1 MEHIGIIYG
10 NVGTAEFECQIN
22 ANVEKTDYIQVNH
35 QTIGAVLGQV
45 DSIERRT
52 DLSLEKA
59 KRIANGEPMEID
71 EKVTARISVIGYRD
85 ERSLLQAPRTP
96 FKAGE
101 FIFRA
106 EDELIRKV
114 IGLKE
119 DKEGGAYVGLLSGHD
134 IKVYVDI
141 NSLVQKH
148 LSVLAKTGG
157 GKSYV
162 TGVIIE
168 ELMKHN
174 VTTLIIDPHGEY
186 GSMKEP
192 GKEAITSR
200 NFDINPRGYAS
211 KIQEFAS
218 DTRLNKDAKPLRFTL
233 SNLSARNLLDLTNI
247 KNVRTYLA
255 PLRKAIDI
263 LGTSKGDYTIEDI
276 IRILETDEET
286 PLGALINE
294 LDYLREVEIFADKG
308 TKMEELIK
316 KGKTTIINLKG
327 TPPDIQALIVNRI
340 STYLFELRKQDKIP
354 PLMMVVEESHN
365 FCPQQGVVA
374 SSKIFRTIASEGR
387 KFGLGLCVVS
397 QRPAKVDKNVLSQCN
412 TQIILKVTNPN
423 DLKAITASVEGLTT
437 GMMDE
442 IQRLPIGTAII
453 TGVKITMPLFVEIRP
468 RETKHGGESV
478 TIVERGSAK
487 GLAY

>member
-10 NVGTAEFECQIN
+10 NVGTVEFECQIA
-22 ANVEKTDYIQVNH
+22 ANVEKTDYIMVNH
-35 QTIGAVLGQV
+35 QSVGPVLGQV

-52 DLSLEKA
+52 DLSLDKA
-59 KRIANGEPMEID
+59 QKIAEGQPVEID
-71 EKVTARISVIGYRD
+71 EKITARISVVGFRD
-85 ERSLLQAPRTP
+85 DRNLLQVPRTP

-101 FIFRA
+101 FIFKA
-106 EDELIRKV
+106 EDNLIREV

-119 DKEGGAYVGLLSGHD
+119 DKEIGAYVGLLSGHD

-174 VTTLIIDPHGEY
+174 VTTVILDPHGEY
-186 GSMKEP
+186 GSMKEA
-192 GKEAITSR
+192 GSQMETTR
-200 NFDINPRGYAS
+200 NFKVSPKGYAS
-211 KIQEFAS
+211 KIMEFAT
-218 DTRLNKDAKPLRFTL
+218 DTKLNKDAKPLRFTL
-233 SNLSARNLLDLTNI
+233 SNLSARDILDLTNI
-247 KNVRTYLA
+247 KNVRTYLS
-255 PLRKAIDI
+255 PMRKAVD
-263 LGTSKGDYTIEDI
+263 LLRENKGDYSIIDI
-276 IRILETDEET
+276 IRILEMDEET
-286 PLGALINE
+286 PMAALINE
-294 LDYLREVEIFADKG
+294 LEYLAEVEIFAEMG
-308 TKMEELIK
+308 TKMEDLIK

-327 TPPDIQALIVNRI
+327 SPPDIQALVVNRI
-340 STYLFELRKQDKIP
+340 CTYLFELRKQDKIP
-354 PLMMVVEESHN
+354 PLMLVTEEAHN
-365 FCPQQGVVA
+365 FCPQQGQVA

-387 KFGLGLCVVS
+387 KFGLGICIVT

-423 DLKAITASVEGLTT
+423 DLKAITASVEGLTS
-437 GMMDE
+437 GMTDE
-442 IQRLPIGTAII
+442 VQRLPIGTAII
-453 TGVKITMPLFVEIRP
+453 TGGKITMPLFVEIRP
-468 RETKHGGESV
+468 RETRHGGESV
-478 TIVERGSAK
+478 TIVERGSEK

>member
-10 NVGTAEFECQIN
+10 NVGTSEFECQI
-22 ANVEKTDYIQVNH
+22 ASNVEKTDYIMVNH
-35 QTIGAVLGQV
+35 QSVGPVLGQV

-52 DLSLEKA
+52 DLSLDKAQMIAEGRPVEINEKITA
-59 KRIANGEPMEID
+59 K
-71 EKVTARISVIGYRD
+71 ISVVGYRD
-85 ERSLLQAPRTP
+85 DRNLLQVPRTP

-101 FIFRA
+101 CIYKA
-106 EDELIRKV
+106 DDQLIRKV

-119 DKEGGAYVGLLSGHD
+119 NKDTGAYVGLLSGHD

-168 ELMKHN
+168 ELMKHD
-174 VTTLIIDPHGEY
+174 VTTMILDPHGEY
-186 GSMKEP
+186 SSMRDAGDVTE
-192 GKEAITSR
+192 TSR
-200 NFDINPRGYAS
+200 NFGVTTRGYAS
-211 KIQEFAS
+211 KIIEFAS
-218 DTRLNKDAKPLRFTL
+218 DTKLNKEAKPLRFTL
-233 SNLSARNLLDLTNI
+233 SNLSARNLMDLTNI
-247 KNVRTYLA
+247 KNVRAYLA
-255 PLRKAIDI
+255 PLRKAIDF
-263 LGTSKGDYTIEDI
+263 LGTNKGDYNIDDI
-276 IRILETDEET
+276 IRVLETEEEEGI
-286 PLGALINE
+286 GALINE
-294 LDYLREVEIFADKG
+294 LEYLKEVEIFAEVG
-308 TKMEELIK
+308 TRMEDLIK

-327 TPPDIQALIVNRI
+327 SPPDIQTLIVNRI

-354 PLMMVVEESHN
+354 PLMLVAEEAHN
-365 FCPQQGVVA
+365 FCPQQGQVA

-387 KFGLGLCVVS
+387 KFGLGVCIVT

-437 GMMDE
+437 GMTDE

-453 TGVKITMPLFVEIRP
+453 TGGKITMPLFIEVRP

-478 TIVERGSAK
+478 TIVESGSEK

>member
-1 MEHIGIIYG
+1 M
-10 NVGTAEFECQIN
+10 
-22 ANVEKTDYIQVNH
+22 
-35 QTIGAVLGQV
+35 
-45 DSIERRT
+45 
-52 DLSLEKA
+52 
-59 KRIANGEPMEID
+59 
-71 EKVTARISVIGYRD
+71 
-85 ERSLLQAPRTP
+85 PRTP

-106 EDELIRKV
+106 EDELIRDV

-119 DKEGGAYVGLLSGHD
+119 DRETGAYIGLLSGHD

-141 NSLVQKH
+141 NSMVQKH

-174 VTTLIIDPHGEY
+174 VTTLILDPHGEY

-192 GKEAITSR
+192 GKEMITSR
-200 NFDINPRGYAS
+200 NFGINPRGYSS
-211 KIQEFAS
+211 KIHEFAS
-218 DTRLNKDAKPLRFTL
+218 DTRLNRDIKPLRFTL
-233 SNLSARNLLDLTNI
+233 SNLSARNVLELTNI
-247 KNVRTYLA
+247 KNFRAYLA
-255 PLRKAIDI
+255 PLRKTID
-263 LGTSKGDYTIEDI
+263 LLMESKGNYTIDDI
-276 IRILETDEET
+276 IRLLEAEEET
-286 PLGALINE
+286 PLTMLINE
-294 LDYLREVEIFADKG
+294 LEYLKEVELFAEKG

-316 KGKTTIINLKG
+316 KGKTTVINLKG
-327 TPPDIQALIVNRI
+327 TPPDIQALIVNRLA
-340 STYLFELRKQDKIP
+340 TYLFELRKQDKIP
-354 PLMMVVEESHN
+354 PLMLVAEEAHN
-365 FCPQQGVVA
+365 FCPQQGLVA

-387 KFGLGLCVVS
+387 KFGLGLCIVT

-423 DLKAITASVEGLTT
+423 DLKAITASVEGLTA
-437 GMMDE
+437 GMTDD

-453 TGVKITMPLFVEIRP
+453 TGGKITMPLFVEIRP

-478 TIVERGSAK
+478 TIVERSSAK

>member
-10 NVGTAEFECQIN
+10 NVGTTEFECQIN

-35 QTIGAVLGQV
+35 QIFGLVLGQV

-52 DLSLEKA
+52 DLSLERAQK
-59 KRIANGEPMEID
+59 IANGEPVEID
-71 EKVTARISVIGYRD
+71 EKVTAKISVLGFRD
-85 ERSLLQAPRTP
+85 DRNLLQVPRTP

-101 FIFRA
+101 FIYKA
-106 EDELIRKV
+106 EDDLIRKV
-114 IGLKE
+114 IGLNE
-119 DKEGGAYVGLLSGHD
+119 DREGGAYVGLLAGHE

-174 VTTLIIDPHGEY
+174 VTTVIIDPHGEY

-192 GKEAITSR
+192 GKEVITTR
-200 NFDINPRGYAS
+200 NFNVNPRGYAA
-211 KIQEFAS
+211 KIREFAS
-218 DTRLNKDAKPLRFTL
+218 DTKLNKDAKPLRFTL

-247 KNVRTYLA
+247 KNFRTYLA
-255 PLRKAIDI
+255 PLRKAID
-263 LGTSKGDYTIEDI
+263 LLRSSKGDYTIEDI
-276 IRILETDEET
+276 IRILEIEEENS
-286 PLGALINE
+286 LAGLINE
-294 LDYLREVEIFADKG
+294 LDYLREVEIFAERG

-327 TPPDIQALIVNRI
+327 SPPDIQALVVNRI

-354 PLMMVVEESHN
+354 PLMLVTEEAHN
-365 FCPQQGVVA
+365 FCPQQGQVA

-387 KFGLGLCVVS
+387 KFGLGLCVVT

-437 GMMDE
+437 GMTDE

-453 TGVKITMPLFVEIRP
+453 TGGKITMPLFVEIRP
-468 RETKHGGESV
+468 RETRHGGESV
-478 TIVERGSAK
+478 TIVEKGSAK

>member
-10 NVGTAEFECQIN
+10 NVGTTEFECQIN
-22 ANVEKTDYIQVNH
+22 ANVEKNDYIRVNH
-35 QTIGAVLGQV
+35 QTIGPVLGQV

-59 KRIANGEPMEID
+59 QKIANGEPVEID
-71 EKVTARISVIGYRD
+71 EKVTAKISIVGFRD
-85 ERSLLQAPRTP
+85 DRNLLQVPRTP

-101 FIFRA
+101 FIYKA
-106 EDELIRKV
+106 EDELIREI

-134 IKVYVDI
+134 IRVYVDI

-148 LSVLAKTGG
+148 MSVLAKTGG

-162 TGVIIE
+162 TGVVIE

-174 VTTLIIDPHGEY
+174 VTTVILDPHGEY
-186 GSMKEP
+186 SSMKEP
-192 GKEAITSR
+192 GKDMITSR
-200 NFDINPRGYAS
+200 NFRVSPKGYAS
-211 KIQEFAS
+211 RIMEFAS
-218 DTRLNKDAKPLRFTL
+218 DTKLNKDAKPLRFTL
-233 SNLSARNLLDLTNI
+233 SNLTARNILELTNT
-247 KNVRTYLA
+247 KNAKTYLA
-255 PLRKAIDI
+255 PLRKAIDF
-263 LGTSKGDYTIEDI
+263 LRANKGDYNIEDI
-276 IRILETDEET
+276 IRVLEMDEET
-286 PLGALINE
+286 PMGGLVGE
-294 LDYLREVEIFADKG
+294 LEYLREVDIFAERG

-316 KGKTTIINLKG
+316 KGKTTVINLKG
-327 TPPDIQALIVNRI
+327 SPPDIQALIVNRI

-354 PLMMVVEESHN
+354 PLMMVAEEAHN
-365 FCPQQGVVA
+365 FCPQQGQVA

-387 KFGLGLCVVS
+387 KFGLGICIVT

-412 TQIILKVTNPN
+412 TQVILKVTNPN

-437 GMMDE
+437 GMTDE

-453 TGVKITMPLFVEIRP
+453 TGGKITMPLFVEIRP

-478 TIVERGSAK
+478 TIVERSGEK

>member
-10 NVGTAEFECQIN
+10 NVGTTEFECQIN
-22 ANVEKTDYIQVNH
+22 ANVEKTDYIQVPH
-35 QTIGAVLGQV
+35 QTVGPVLGQV

-59 KRIANGEPMEID
+59 QKIAEGEAVEID
-71 EKVTARISVIGYRD
+71 EKVTAKISVVGFRD
-85 ERSLLQAPRTP
+85 ERGLLQVPRTP

-101 FIFRA
+101 YIYKA
-106 EDELIRKV
+106 DDELIRNV
-114 IGLKE
+114 IGLRE
-119 DKEGGAYVGLLSGHD
+119 DKEGGAYVGLLAGHD

-141 NSLVQKH
+141 DSLVQKH

-174 VTTLIIDPHGEY
+174 VTTVIIDPHGEY

-192 GKEAITSR
+192 GKEMITTR
-200 NFDINPRGYAS
+200 NFNINPKGYAS

-218 DTRLNKDAKPLRFTL
+218 DTKLNKDAKPLRFTL
-233 SNLSARNLLDLTNI
+233 SNLSARNLLELTNI
-247 KNVRTYLA
+247 KNARTYLA
-255 PLRKAIDI
+255 PLRKAID
-263 LGTSKGDYTIEDI
+263 LLQSSKGDYTIEDI
-276 IRILETDEET
+276 IRVLEMEEET
-286 PLGALINE
+286 PLGVLINE
-294 LDYLREVEIFADKG
+294 LEYLREVEIFAEKG
-308 TKMEELIK
+308 TRMEDLVK

-354 PLMMVVEESHN
+354 PLMLVTEESHN
-365 FCPQQGVVA
+365 FCPQQGQVA
-374 SSKIFRTIASEGR
+374 SSKIFRTLASEGR
-387 KFGLGLCVVS
+387 KFGLGICVVS

-423 DLKAITASVEGLTT
+423 DLKAIVASVEGLTT
-437 GMMDE
+437 GMTDE

-468 RETKHGGESV
+468 RETRHGGESV
-478 TIVERGSAK
+478 TIVERSAAR